1 MFARCPWAVAVVLSI
16 GMISCSDVE
25 SVQAPTGSS
34 GSAGAGGSTPIVVC
48 QNDPR
53 AETFSPG
60 LIAQGKSG
68 LFSISLDSISPNPV
82 TKGDNEWTIHIV
94 DSNGSAVDGA
104 TLTIKPFMP
113 DHNHGSSIRPL
124 ATPSGNGAYQI
135 SRLNLFMPG
144 IWQISVTVT
153 SSTGTSDVGVFTFCV
168 EG

>member
-1 MFARCPWAVAVVLSI
+1 
-16 GMISCSDVE
+16 MI
-25 SVQAPTGSS
+25 A
-34 GSAGAGGSTPIVVC
+34 
-48 QNDPR
+48 N
-53 AETFSPG
+53 
-60 LIAQGKSG
+60 GKSG
-68 LFSISLDSISPNPV
+68 LFSISLDSIAPNPV
-82 TKGDNEWTIHIV
+82 TKGDNSWTVHV
-94 DSNGSAVDGA
+94 TDSNGADVDGA

-124 ATPSGNGAYQI
+124 ATAAGNGVYEI